1 MAGALVGLAVVLGAC
16 THTGDEVTTAS
27 IPDDY
32 RQRHPIVVQ
41 EANQSVVIFV
51 GHARGGLS
59 AEQRADVM
67 GLAQTWLHE
76 APAPI
81 IADVPVDTS
90 NAAAAADAFREVQ
103 SLLTAAGVPPRGI
116 TVHRYHPDDPRQMAA
131 IRLNYPKMSA
141 IAGPCGLWPEDTGP
155 SIHNKSYIENKD
167 YYNYGCAYQRNMAA
181 MIDNPADLVQ
191 PRPETPAYTA
201 RRTEGFEKYRKG
213 TTTTTHL
220 SGSRQGQ
227 TQRYRQMISYA
238 RQNPEEQPDATAP
251 PADDHIA
258 PAPRVSVQ
266 AFCETVETA
275 AAVQSAGED
284 RRLGKAHL
292 KIQMGGMAA
301 AIEAYRTAPTPNVII
316 LETEGRGDILTGLDQ
331 LATVCDSG
339 TRVVV
344 IGRLND
350 VTLYRE
356 LVRRGVSDYV
366 IAPVG
371 AIDVVRSVCG
381 LFSAPEA
388 KAVGRIIAIV
398 GAKGGVG
405 ASTVAHNVA
414 WAIARD
420 LALDSVVADLDLAFG
435 TAGLDYNQD
444 PPQGIADAVF
454 SPDRVDTAFIDR
466 LLSKCTDHLSLLAA
480 PATLERVYDFGA
492 DAFDSIFDTLRATM
506 PCIVLDVP
514 HQWSG
519 WTRRALVA
527 ADDIL
532 IVAAPDLANLR
543 NTKNMFDLLKAS
555 RPNDRV
561 PLYCLNQV
569 GVPKRPEINASEF
582 AKAIESQPIAS
593 IPFDPQMFGSA
604 ANNGQMIAEISAN
617 HRTTEMFLQI
627 AQRLTGRGET
637 KKPRGSFL
645 SPLIEKLRA
654 K

>member
-1 MAGALVGLAVVLGAC
+1 
-16 THTGDEVTTAS
+16 
-27 IPDDY
+27 
-32 RQRHPIVVQ
+32 
-41 EANQSVVIFV
+41 
-51 GHARGGLS
+51 
-59 AEQRADVM
+59 
-67 GLAQTWLHE
+67 
-76 APAPI
+76 
-81 IADVPVDTS
+81 
-90 NAAAAADAFREVQ
+90 
-103 SLLTAAGVPPRGI
+103 
-116 TVHRYHPDDPRQMAA
+116 
-131 IRLNYPKMSA
+131 
-141 IAGPCGLWPEDTGP
+141 
-155 SIHNKSYIENKD
+155 
-167 YYNYGCAYQRNMAA
+167 
-181 MIDNPADLVQ
+181 
-191 PRPETPAYTA
+191 
-201 RRTEGFEKYRKG
+201 
-213 TTTTTHL
+213 
-220 SGSRQGQ
+220 
-227 TQRYRQMISYA
+227 MISYA
-238 RQNPEEQPDATAP
+238 RQNPEEASDAATP
-251 PADDHIA
+251 PSESHIA

-301 AIEAYRTAPTPNVII
+301 AIEAYRAAPTPNVII
-316 LETEGRGDILTGLDQ
+316 LETDVRVDILAGLDQ
-331 LATVCDSG
+331 LATVCDPG

-344 IGRLND
+344 IGRVND

-366 IAPVG
+366 IAPVN
-371 AIDVVRSVCG
+371 ALDVVRSICN

-388 KAVGRIIAIV
+388 KSIGRVIAVV

-405 ASTVAHNVA
+405 ASTISHNVA

-420 LALDSVVADLDLAFG
+420 LAMDSVVADLDLAFG

-480 PATLERVYDFGA
+480 PATLDKVYDFGA
-492 DAFDSIFDTLRATM
+492 DAFDAIFDTLRTSM

-519 WTRRALVA
+519 WTRRALVS

-532 IVAAPDLANLR
+532 VVAAPDLANLR
-543 NTKNMFDLLKAS
+543 NTKNMIDLLKAS
-555 RPNDRV
+555 RPNDRA

-569 GVPKRPEINASEF
+569 GVPKRPEISAGEF
-582 AKAIESQPIAS
+582 AKAIEAQPIAS

-604 ANNGQMIAEISAN
+604 ANNGQMIAEISAS
-617 HRTTEMFLQI
+617 HRTTEMFLQM
-627 AQRLTGRGET
+627 AQRLTGRSET
-637 KKPRGSFL
+637 KKARGSLL
-645 SPLIEKLRA
+645 SPLIDKLRG

>member
-1 MAGALVGLAVVLGAC
+1 
-16 THTGDEVTTAS
+16 
-27 IPDDY
+27 
-32 RQRHPIVVQ
+32 
-41 EANQSVVIFV
+41 
-51 GHARGGLS
+51 
-59 AEQRADVM
+59 
-67 GLAQTWLHE
+67 
-76 APAPI
+76 
-81 IADVPVDTS
+81 
-90 NAAAAADAFREVQ
+90 
-103 SLLTAAGVPPRGI
+103 
-116 TVHRYHPDDPRQMAA
+116 
-131 IRLNYPKMSA
+131 
-141 IAGPCGLWPEDTGP
+141 
-155 SIHNKSYIENKD
+155 
-167 YYNYGCAYQRNMAA
+167 
-181 MIDNPADLVQ
+181 
-191 PRPETPAYTA
+191 
-201 RRTEGFEKYRKG
+201 
-213 TTTTTHL
+213 
-220 SGSRQGQ
+220 
-227 TQRYRQMISYA
+227 MISYA
-238 RQNPEEQPDATAP
+238 RQTQEEQPEAP
-251 PADDHIA
+251 TPVEEHIA
-258 PAPRVSVQ
+258 PSPRVSVQ

-301 AIEAYRTAPTPNVII
+301 AIEAYRSAPTPNVIV
-316 LETEGRGDILTGLDQ
+316 LESDGRNDLLTGLDH
-331 LATVCDSG
+331 LATVCDAG

-344 IGRLND
+344 IGRIND

-366 IAPVG
+366 LAPVG
-371 AIDVVRSVCG
+371 AIDVVRSICN

-388 KAVGRIIAIV
+388 KAVGRIIAVV

-405 ASTVAHNVA
+405 ASTISHNVA

-420 LALDSVVADLDLAFG
+420 LAMDSVVADLDLAFG

-480 PATLERVYDFGA
+480 PATLDRVYDFGT
-492 DAFDSIFDTLRATM
+492 DAFDALFDTLRSTM

-519 WTRRALVA
+519 WTKRALIG

-543 NTKNMFDLLKAS
+543 NTKNLFDLLKAS
-555 RPNDRV
+555 RPNDRP

-569 GVPKRPEINASEF
+569 GVPKRPEIAAAEF
-582 AKAIESQPIAS
+582 AKAIESQPVVS
-593 IPFDPQMFGSA
+593 IPFEPQIFGSA

-617 HRTTEMFLQI
+617 HKSIEMFLQI
-627 AQRLTGRGET
+627 AQRLTGRSET
-637 KKPRGSFL
+637 KKQKSSLL
-645 SPLIEKLRA
+645 SPLIDKLRG

>member
-1 MAGALVGLAVVLGAC
+1 
-16 THTGDEVTTAS
+16 
-27 IPDDY
+27 
-32 RQRHPIVVQ
+32 
-41 EANQSVVIFV
+41 
-51 GHARGGLS
+51 
-59 AEQRADVM
+59 
-67 GLAQTWLHE
+67 
-76 APAPI
+76 
-81 IADVPVDTS
+81 
-90 NAAAAADAFREVQ
+90 
-103 SLLTAAGVPPRGI
+103 
-116 TVHRYHPDDPRQMAA
+116 
-131 IRLNYPKMSA
+131 
-141 IAGPCGLWPEDTGP
+141 
-155 SIHNKSYIENKD
+155 
-167 YYNYGCAYQRNMAA
+167 
-181 MIDNPADLVQ
+181 
-191 PRPETPAYTA
+191 
-201 RRTEGFEKYRKG
+201 
-213 TTTTTHL
+213 
-220 SGSRQGQ
+220 
-227 TQRYRQMISYA
+227 MISYA
-238 RQNPEEQPDATAP
+238 RQNTEEASQAATP
-251 PADDHIA
+251 PSESHIA

-301 AIEAYRTAPTPNVII
+301 AIEAYRAAPTPNVII
-316 LETEGRGDILTGLDQ
+316 LEADSRGDVLTGLDQ
-331 LATVCDSG
+331 LATVCDPG

-344 IGRLND
+344 IGRIND

-366 IAPVG
+366 IAPVN
-371 AIDVVRSVCG
+371 ALDVVRSICN

-388 KAVGRIIAIV
+388 KSIGRVIAVV

-405 ASTVAHNVA
+405 ASTISHNVA

-420 LALDSVVADLDLAFG
+420 LAMDSVVADLDLAFG
-435 TAGLDYNQD
+435 TSGLDYNQD

-480 PATLERVYDFGA
+480 PATLDKVYDFGA
-492 DAFDSIFDTLRATM
+492 DAFDAIFDTLRTSM

-519 WTRRALVA
+519 WTKRALVS

-532 IVAAPDLANLR
+532 VVAAPDLASLR
-543 NTKNMFDLLKAS
+543 NTKNLIDLLKVS
-555 RPNDRV
+555 RPNDRA

-569 GVPKRPEINASEF
+569 GIPKRPEISATEF
-582 AKAIESQPIAS
+582 AKAIETQPIAA

-617 HRTTEMFLQI
+617 HRTTEMFLQM
-627 AQRLTGRGET
+627 AQRLTGRSET
-637 KKPRGSFL
+637 KKPRGSLL
-645 SPLIEKLRA
+645 SPLIDKLRG